1 MITKDTAEW
10 LTRYV
15 QKNPVEKVSR
25 CAKCLGL
32 PRFEVKSDGYYG
44 TGRFVCENGCGT
56 EQQMEAISEDSEE
69 LISKAKTQWNEQQR
83 RTLRDLACL
92 ATKKMRWRH
101 E

>member
-15 QKNPVEKVSR
+15 QKYPIEKVSR

-32 PRFEVKSDGYYG
+32 PRFEVGSDGYYG
-44 TGRFVCENGCGT
+44 TGRFVCENGCGI

-69 LISKAKTQWNEQQR
+69 LIRKGRTQWNEQQR
-83 RTLRDLACL
+83 RTLSDLAHL
-92 ATKKMRWRH
+92 ATKKN
-101 E
+101 EVAA

>member
-1 MITKDTAEW
+1 MITKDIAEW

-15 QKNPVEKVSR
+15 QKHPIEKVSR

-32 PRFEVKSDGYYG
+32 PRFKVKSDGYYD
-44 TGRFVCENGCGT
+44 TGWFVSENGCGI
-56 EQQMEAISEDSEE
+56 EQQMEVISEDSEE

-92 ATKKMRWRH
+92 ATKKK
-101 E
+101 